1 MNYAEIKNLDI
12 ANGPGLRVSLFV
24 SGCTHHCKGCF
35 NPESWNFNYGQPF
48 TETTQEHLLELLE
61 NEHIRGLSL
70 LGGEP
75 FEPANQAALLPFLR
89 KVRERFPKK
98 DIWCYSGYN
107 FEKDMLTG
115 NLGPWEITEEM
126 LSYIDVLV
134 DGEFKLELKNPNL
147 RFRGSE
153 NQRVILVQESLKADG
168 IVQWDDGEGLRLKH
182 LVIYKTI
189 NSKASRHKDTGKLC
203 KRK

>member
-1 MNYAEIKNLDI
+1 M
-12 ANGPGLRVSLFV
+12 
-24 SGCTHHCKGCF
+24 
-35 NPESWNFNYGQPF
+35 
-48 TETTQEHLLELLE
+48 LELLE

-89 KVRERFPKK
+89 KVREHFPKK

-168 IVQWDDGEGLRLKH
+168 IVQWDDGEGLS
-182 LVIYKTI
+182 I
-189 NSKASRHKDTGKLC
+189 
-203 KRK
+203 

>member
-1 MNYAEIKNLDI
+1 MYYGTIKKYDI
-12 ANGPGLRVSLFV
+12 ANGPGVRVSLFV
-24 SGCTHHCKGCF
+24 SGCRHHCKGCF
-35 NPESWNFNYGQPF
+35 NAETWDFRYGQLYTEETEKEILAALEPGYIQGF
-48 TETTQEHLLELLE
+48 T
-61 NEHIRGLSL
+61 L

-75 FEPANQAALLPFLR
+75 FEPENQVELVHLLQ
-89 KVRERFPKK
+89 KVRETYPEK
-98 DIWCYSGYN
+98 DIWCYSGYD

-168 IVQWDDGEGLRLKH
+168 IVQWDDGEGLS
-182 LVIYKTI
+182 I
-189 NSKASRHKDTGKLC
+189 
-203 KRK
+203 

>member
-1 MNYAEIKNLDI
+1 MNYADIKRIDV
-12 ANGPGLRVSLFV
+12 ANGLGVRVSLFV
-24 SGCTHHCKGCF
+24 SGCSHHCKGCF
-35 NPESWNFNYGQPF
+35 NAETWDFRYGQLYTEETEKEILAALEPGYIQGF
-48 TETTQEHLLELLE
+48 T
-61 NEHIRGLSL
+61 L

-75 FEPANQAALLPFLR
+75 FEPENQVELVHLLQ
-89 KVRERFPKK
+89 KVRETYPEK
-98 DIWCYSGYN
+98 DIWCYSGYD

-168 IVQWDDGEGLRLKH
+168 IVQWDDGEGLS
-182 LVIYKTI
+182 I
-189 NSKASRHKDTGKLC
+189 
-203 KRK
+203 

>member
-1 MNYAEIKNLDI
+1 MNYASIKKLDI

-35 NPESWNFNYGQPF
+35 NPEAWDFQYGNTF
-48 TETTQEHLLELLE
+48 TESTEKEIFEALALPYV
-61 NEHIRGLSL
+61 RGLSL

-89 KVRERFPKK
+89 RFKKKYPTK
-98 DIWCYSGYN
+98 DIWCYSGYD

-115 NLGPWEITEEM
+115 NLGPWDITREM
-126 LSYIDVLV
+126 LSYIDILV
-134 DGEFKLELKNPNL
+134 DREFVLEKKNPNL

-153 NQRVILVQESLKADG
+153 NQRVIRVQESLEQDQ
-168 IVQWDDGEGLRLKH
+168 VVLWDDHEGL
-182 LVIYKTI
+182 V
-189 NSKASRHKDTGKLC
+189 D
-203 KRK
+203 

>member
-1 MNYAEIKNLDI
+1 M
-12 ANGPGLRVSLFV
+12 
-24 SGCTHHCKGCF
+24 
-35 NPESWNFNYGQPF
+35 
-48 TETTQEHLLELLE
+48 
-61 NEHIRGLSL
+61 
-70 LGGEP
+70 GGEP

-98 DIWCYSGYN
+98 DIWCYSGYD

-168 IVQWDDGEGLRLKH
+168 IVQWDDGEGLS
-182 LVIYKTI
+182 I
-189 NSKASRHKDTGKLC
+189 
-203 KRK
+203 

>member
-1 MNYAEIKNLDI
+1 M
-12 ANGPGLRVSLFV
+12 
-24 SGCTHHCKGCF
+24 
-35 NPESWNFNYGQPF
+35 
-48 TETTQEHLLELLE
+48 LELLE

-89 KVRERFPKK
+89 KVRARFPKK
-98 DIWCYSGYN
+98 DIWCYSGYD

-147 RFRGSE
+147 RF
-153 NQRVILVQESLKADG
+153 AAA
-168 IVQWDDGEGLRLKH
+168 
-182 LVIYKTI
+182 KT
-189 NSKASRHKDTGKLC
+189 NALS
-203 KRK
+203 